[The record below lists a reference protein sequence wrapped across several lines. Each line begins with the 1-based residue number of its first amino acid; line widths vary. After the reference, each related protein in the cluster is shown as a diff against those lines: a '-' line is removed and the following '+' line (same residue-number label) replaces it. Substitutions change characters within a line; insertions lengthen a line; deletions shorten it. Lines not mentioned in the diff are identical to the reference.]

1 MDRRELNRM
10 FDALAPAPGREAEL
24 LDGLLRDGKRRK
36 NPVKNWK
43 RMAVALAAA
52 VLLVGTAAAAH
63 YVGVSIVDNREENGL
78 IEFTGGMTYYSADQL
93 SDEVKTFESA
103 HSGDGGQM
111 KKFASWDEMEEFIG
125 VDLMNS
131 PLLNASPATEFFEK
145 WMRDEQTVSG
155 QFILDVY
162 PGLTILIAHGC
173 YEVGDA
179 SIVVD
184 SYLFTDKYE
193 KRKGLDEF
201 IYGLGF
207 NEGTEVNWEPCT
219 TSGGRQAQV
228 LTEVFPEDHTMND
241 GLCVGA
247 VSLNGIP
254 TLVRV
259 YGKGSV
265 AESHAVLMQV
275 LDSFQ

>member
-1 MDRRELNRM
+1 
-10 FDALAPAPGREAEL
+10 
-24 LDGLLRDGKRRK
+24 
-36 NPVKNWK
+36 
-43 RMAVALAAA
+43 
-52 VLLVGTAAAAH
+52 
-63 YVGVSIVDNREENGL
+63 
-78 IEFTGGMTYYSADQL
+78 
-93 SDEVKTFESA
+93 
-103 HSGDGGQM
+103 M

-162 PGLTILIAHGC
+162 PGRTIVMG
-173 YEVGDA
+173 
-179 SIVVD
+179 
-184 SYLFTDKYE
+184 
-193 KRKGLDEF
+193 EF
-201 IYGLGF
+201 CYGLGF